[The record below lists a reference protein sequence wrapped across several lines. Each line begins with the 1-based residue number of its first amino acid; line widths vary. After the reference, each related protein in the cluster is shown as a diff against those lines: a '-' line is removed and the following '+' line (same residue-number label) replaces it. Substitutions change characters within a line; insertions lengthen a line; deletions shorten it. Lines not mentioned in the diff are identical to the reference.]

1 MCVKGEAEMKPGDLR
16 FVSSD
21 LLFVFEAE
29 DIPEVGGEDSFHSIP
44 HDGAIF
50 LIEKG
55 KGKSGYW
62 RVLTCTG
69 IGWASNEDLNGET
82 RESK

>member
-1 MCVKGEAEMKPGDLR
+1 MKPGDLR

-21 LLFVFEAE
+21 LLFVFETE
-29 DIPEVGGEDSFHSIP
+29 DIPEVGGEDNFHSLP

-55 KGKSGYW
+55 KGKSVYW
-62 RVLTCTG
+62 RVLTCAG
-69 IGWASNEDLNGET
+69 VGWASEEDLNGET